1 MNEYDSD
8 KIADLM
14 QSVNFV
20 RSETPTDVDCVIF
33 NTCHIREKATEKV
46 YSDIGKIKKLNR
58 FKKKP
63 IFVLAGCVAQAQGE
77 EIFKRTKDVD
87 IVVGPQSYHRLPEQ
101 VNIFFERKENFSDT
115 NFELIEKFDT
125 LDNLKTFRKSKISE
139 FLTIQEGC
147 DKFCSFCVVPY
158 TRGAEFSRSFNSII
172 AEAKKL
178 ADNGVKEITL
188 LGQNVSAYKFIDGKK
203 TYNLAR
209 LVDEIAKIES
219 IHRIRFTTSHP
230 NDMDQELIDAFK
242 YQEKLMPQLHLPIQ
256 SGSNKILKLM
266 NRKHTREYYLDL
278 IAKFKE
284 VNPEIEFS
292 SDFIIG
298 FPAEEEEDFNDTLD
312 IIKKVNFVNSYSFIY
327 SQRPGTP
334 AVERDQVLLNTCKER
349 LLELQNLLADIQLKK
364 NQQLVGKKIQILVEN
379 KTKKIG
385 QFFGRSKFMHSVFF
399 NSNHVN
405 DGDLLDIEI
414 SSCNK
419 NNLFGVLQKEQIFA

>member
-8 KIADLM
+8 KISDLM

-58 FKKKP
+58 YKKKP

-101 VNIFFERKENFSDT
+101 VKNFSERKENFSDT

-125 LDNLKTFRKSKISE
+125 LDNLKTFRKSKIAE

-158 TRGAEFSRSFNSII
+158 TRGAEFSRSFNSILN
-172 AEAKKL
+172 EAKKL

-188 LGQNVSAYKFIDGKK
+188 LGQNVSAYKFVDGNK
-203 TYNLAR
+203 TYNLAK
-209 LVDEIAKIES
+209 LIDEIAKINS
-219 IHRIRFTTSHP
+219 ILRIRFTTSHP

-242 YQEKLMPQLHLPIQ
+242 YQKKLMPQLHLPIQ

-278 IAKFKE
+278 IDKFKAA
-284 VNPEIEFS
+284 NPEMEFS

-298 FPAEEEEDFNDTLD
+298 FPGEEEQDFNDTLD
-312 IIKKVNFVNSYSFIY
+312 IINKVNFVSSYSFIY

-334 AVERDQVLLNTCKER
+334 AVERDQVLLDTCKNR
-349 LLELQNLLADIQLKK
+349 LLELQSLLADIQLKK

-399 NSNHVN
+399 NSNQVN